1 MTIAQR
7 QGGRKHSRF
16 GWPTFFLV
24 LIVSIASFSLS
35 AVPYSPSGSAEMVTF
50 SRATIA
56 STENRI
62 AVVKP
67 IFSATAYSNAFY
79 TFYSKYSAVPV
90 GEYVT
95 TDLNLLNRTVVDEW
109 GWSERLGAW
118 FESDT
123 ARALHLVLG
132 NTVTVINEIDVDQ
145 GGLFHDGERVY
156 DVVILGFTE
165 YVTEREYLY
174 YKQFVASGG
183 TLIIMDACTFLAEVT
198 YSNGYLSLTKG
209 HRWEFNGTHAWKSV
223 RHRWYEDNM
232 NWVGSNLWKYWA
244 GNHYN
249 GITVNTTNVLSDFI
263 RSTLG
268 ENIYSSYRG
277 HEENL
282 LQNQTETDVIGYW
295 NFVNASEIPEYP
307 VAAYMH
313 KYRDGVVIHTGI
325 MASDVISSDEFF
337 SVFLAASIRFGL
349 TGEISQWA
357 YPEPLI
363 SGYDFVES
371 TTALYEKYGGLAMG
385 PLSGLAYCD
394 INFNVTENVLRDGY
408 RCNLISVTGELV
420 EKVDSDHPV
429 LHDTILQAQIVNN
442 SCWRIDINTFHIA
455 NGNCRLTIN
464 ATWGGI
470 HSSYAV
476 DETIEIL
483 YFNVH
488 NNWWISTLPLTL
500 PLGSLLS
507 AAIIIVVY
515 NKLSR
520 SICLREKMKSGKL
533 DFLVLTDIMQLD
545 LEVAY

>member
-1 MTIAQR
+1 MTIAQK

-16 GWPTFFLV
+16 GCLAFFLV
-24 LIVSIASFSLS
+24 LIVSISSFCVSV
-35 AVPYSPSGSAEMVTF
+35 VPYSPNGSAGIATF
-50 SRATIA
+50 SRATSA
-56 STENRI
+56 STESRI
-62 AVVKP
+62 AMVKP

-79 TFYSKYSAVPV
+79 TFYSKYDSVPI
-90 GEYVT
+90 GEYIT
-95 TDLNLLNRTVVDEW
+95 TDLHLLNRTVVDEW
-109 GWSERLGAW
+109 SWSERLGAW

-132 NTVTVINEIDVDQ
+132 ETVTLINEIDVDE
-145 GGLFHDGERVY
+145 GGLFHEGERVY

-223 RHRWYEDNM
+223 RHRWYDDNI
-232 NWVGSNLWKYWA
+232 NWVGSNLWQYWT
-244 GNHYN
+244 GTHYN

-263 RSTLG
+263 RTTLG
-268 ENIYSSYRG
+268 ENIPSSYRG

-295 NFVNASEIPEYP
+295 NFVNPSESPEYP

-313 KYRDGVVIHTGI
+313 RYGEGVVIHTGI
-325 MASDVISSDEFF
+325 MASEVMSSDEFF

-349 TGEISQWA
+349 TGEIGQWT
-357 YPEPLI
+357 YPEPLFP
-363 SGYDFVES
+363 GYDFVES
-371 TTALYEKYGGLAMG
+371 TAVLYEKDGGLATG

-394 INFNVTENVLRDGY
+394 IIFNTTKNVLRDGY

-420 EKVDSDHPV
+420 ENVDTDHPV
-429 LHDTILQAQIVNN
+429 LHDTTFQAQIVNS

-455 NGNCRLTIN
+455 NGNCRLTII
-464 ATWGGI
+464 ATWGWIYG
-470 HSSYAV
+470 SYAV

-483 YFNVH
+483 YFNVQ
-488 NNWWISTLPLTL
+488 NSWWISTLPLTL

-515 NKLSR
+515 NKLNR
-520 SICLREKMKSGKL
+520 AICLREKMKSDKL
-533 DFLVLTDIMQLD
+533 RFLVLTDIMKLD
-545 LEVAY
+545 L

>member
-1 MTIAQR
+1 M
-7 QGGRKHSRF
+7 
-16 GWPTFFLV
+16 
-24 LIVSIASFSLS
+24 
-35 AVPYSPSGSAEMVTF
+35 
-50 SRATIA
+50 
-56 STENRI
+56 
-62 AVVKP
+62 VKP
-67 IFSATAYSNAFY
+67 IFSTTAYSNAFY
-79 TFYSKYSAVPV
+79 KFYSKYISVPV
-90 GEYVT
+90 GEYIT

-109 GWSERLGAW
+109 GWSKRLGAW
-118 FESDT
+118 FESNT

-132 NTVTVINEIDVDQ
+132 ETVKVIDEIDVDQ
-145 GGLFHDGERVY
+145 GGLFHDSERVY

-209 HRWEFNGTHAWKSV
+209 HSWEFNGTHAWKSV
-223 RHRWYEDNM
+223 HHRWYEDNM
-232 NWVGSNLWKYWA
+232 NWVGSNLWKYWV
-244 GNHYN
+244 GTHYN
-249 GITVNTTNVLSDFI
+249 GIIVNTTNALSDFI
-263 RSTLG
+263 RTTLG
-268 ENIYSSYRG
+268 ENIQSSYGG

-295 NFVNASEIPEYP
+295 NFVNANESPEYP

-313 KYRDGVVIHTGI
+313 RYGDGVVIHTGI
-325 MASDVISSDEFF
+325 MASDVISSDIFS

-349 TGEISQWA
+349 TGEIGQWT

-371 TTALYEKYGGLAMG
+371 TAVLYEKYGGLVTG

-394 INFNVTENVLRDGY
+394 INFNVTKNVRRDGI
-408 RCNLISVTGELV
+408 RCNLISVTGELL
-420 EKVDSDHPV
+420 EKVDTDHPV
-429 LHDTILQAQIVNN
+429 LHDTTLQAQIVNN
-442 SCWRIDINTFHIA
+442 SCWRIDINTFRIA

-464 ATWGGI
+464 ATWEGI

-476 DETIEIL
+476 YETIEIL

-488 NNWWISTLPLTL
+488 NSWWISTLPLTL

-515 NKLSR
+515 NKISR
-520 SICLREKMKSGKL
+520 AICLREKMQSGKL
-533 DFLVLTDIMQLD
+533 RFLVLTDIMQLN
-545 LEVAY
+545 L